1 MRGGKRP
8 ADRDRDVALFLVSL
22 GFVLGT
28 VAGYLLVGALGS
40 EVWSER
46 FLGTAD
52 LAPATLR
59 QESWA
64 VLRWPVAVVLLS
76 LLPLAGLTIPVLF
89 FLRGLFL
96 SHAVAALTAAS
107 GPVGPLSAVVLLGPT
122 GLLAIPA
129 FFVLG
134 TLGLLR
140 QVDPGGAAW
149 SRPPSAARRPSHC
162 ASCWTGR
169 SRPHCWSGCS
179 SSPYHKKDLRPAH
192 R

>member
-1 MRGGKRP
+1 MTGRSKRP
-8 ADRDRDVALFLVSL
+8 ADRDRDIALLLVSL
-22 GFVLGT
+22 GFLLGT
-28 VAGYLLVGALGS
+28 VAGYLLVGALES
-40 EVWSER
+40 EVWSAR

-96 SHAVAALTAAS
+96 SHAVAALCAADGS
-107 GPVGPLSAVVLLGPT
+107 VGPLSAVVLLGPT

-134 TLGLLR
+134 TFGLLR
-140 QVDPGGAAW
+140 QVDPGRRGLIPAAIGCT
-149 SRPPSAARRPSHC
+149 AAFALCIFMDRTVVPTLLERLFRLTTP
-162 ASCWTGR
+162 
-169 SRPHCWSGCS
+169 
-179 SSPYHKKDLRPAH
+179 
-192 R
+192 

>member
-1 MRGGKRP
+1 MRGRRP
-8 ADRDRDVALFLVSL
+8 ADRGRDVALLLVSL

-28 VAGYLLVGALGS
+28 AAGYLLVGALGS

-52 LAPATLR
+52 LVPATLR
-59 QESWA
+59 QECWT

-96 SHAVAALTAAS
+96 SHAVAALTAVG

-122 GLLAIPA
+122 GLLAVPA

-140 QVDPGGAAW
+140 QVEPGRRGLVPAVIGCAAAFALCILLD
-149 SRPPSAARRPSHC
+149 RMAAPALLS
-162 ASCWTGR
+162 WL
-169 SRPHCWSGCS
+169 
-179 SSPYHKKDLRPAH
+179 LRLAAA
-192 R
+192 

>member
-96 SHAVAALTAAS
+96 SHAVAALTAAG

-122 GLLAIPA
+122 GLLAVPA

-140 QVDPGGAAW
+140 QVDPGRRGLVPAAIGC
-149 SRPPSAARRPSHC
+149 AAAFALCILLDRTVAPALLERLLRLA
-162 ASCWTGR
+162 AS
-169 SRPHCWSGCS
+169 
-179 SSPYHKKDLRPAH
+179 
-192 R
+192 